1 MSDGVGLSVGATNLV
16 AVVVGRAVVTRSP
29 VVTLY
34 PHRPPE
40 VGVPSEN
47 PNLTERGLII
57 TDFVDRVG
65 DPVGIV
71 AADGSTHLA
80 DKVVVDALRAM
91 LYTVG
96 RPPAGPVAVTY
107 PAHWRPAAVDALRNG
122 LAAVPEFQVPNPAQL
137 VSDATAALTALQ
149 NDPGVPTRGVIA
161 VCDFG
166 GSGTNITLVDATNG
180 FAPIAPT
187 VRHTDLSGDL
197 IDQALLT
204 HVINDLSA
212 AGTIDLSGTSAIGS
226 LSRLRAQCRGAK
238 ERLSTSAVT
247 SLVAELPGHS
257 GEMRLT
263 RNELDEAIRRP
274 LADFVGV
281 VQETLERNGIRTA
294 DLVAV
299 ASVGGGA
306 RIPII
311 TTTLSE
317 HFRVPVITT
326 GQPELTAAIGGG
338 LRAARGTVEEG
349 RTSLSAAP
357 GVAAAAA
364 AATAM
369 APGIDPHDAPASST
383 FGALAW
389 SDADDVP
396 DVAPTDPYEY
406 TGEANGG
413 VTDARPPMHFDHRQY
428 EHEEEAAPL
437 PWYRKPAI
445 ILGAG
450 VAALLVALVAAV
462 LYVMRED
469 TTPSPASTT
478 GPVTTLLPPTSSAPI
493 SAEAPA
499 PQPQT
504 QAPQTRTVTRQA
516 PPPPVTITEAPP
528 PPPPTSEA
536 PPPPPPTSEAPP
548 PTTEAPPT
556 TQPPPFTL
564 PPITLFP
571 GGPTIPIG
579 PQPVQPAPSRLRP
592 PEAGRH
598 DCLTPR
604 SLRSC
609 PPDDRRLALQ
619 PEHLR
624 SAAVRRRDAAPSSR
638 DHRFL
643 RRPGQEAHPR
653 QRPGGAVA
661 RRFRRFRQAGEAVRD
676 VPDSVRVRRRQ
687 PG

>member
-1 MSDGVGLSVGATNLV
+1 MSDGVGLSVGATKLA
-16 AVVVGRAVVTRSP
+16 AVVVGRAAVTRSP

-80 DKVVVDALRAM
+80 DKVVADALRAM

-96 RPPAGPVAVTY
+96 SPPAGPVAVSY
-107 PAHWRPAAVDALRNG
+107 PAHWRPAAVDALRNA

-161 VCDFG
+161 LCDFG
-166 GSGTNITLVDATNG
+166 GTGTNITLVDATNA
-180 FAPIAPT
+180 FAPIGAT

-226 LSRLRAQCRGAK
+226 LTRLRAQCRGAK
-238 ERLSTSAVT
+238 ERLSTAAVT
-247 SLVAELPGHS
+247 SLVADLPGHRS
-257 GEMRLT
+257 EVRLT
-263 RNELDEAIRRP
+263 RNELDEAIRAP
-274 LADFVGV
+274 LADFVAV
-281 VQETLERNGIRTA
+281 VQETVERNGIRTA

-299 ASVGGGA
+299 ASTGGGA
-306 RIPII
+306 RIPIV

-338 LRAARGTVEEG
+338 LRAARGTVDEG
-349 RTSLSAAP
+349 QTSMAAAP

-369 APGIDPHDAPASST
+369 APGVDPQDAPVSST

-406 TGEANGG
+406 DAPANGG
-413 VTDARPPMHFDHRQY
+413 VTDARPQMQFDHEQY
-428 EHEEEAAPL
+428 EHDEATPL

-450 VAALLVALVAAV
+450 VVALLAALVAAV
-462 LYVMRED
+462 LFVMRGD
-469 TTPSPASTT
+469 TTPTPASTT
-478 GPVTTLLPPTSSAPI
+478 APVTTLPPPTTTAAAPP
-493 SAEAPA
+493 PA
-499 PQPQT
+499 PPPPQT

-516 PPPPVTITEAPP
+516 PPPVIVTEA
-528 PPPPTSEA
+528 PPPTSEA
-536 PPPPPPTSEAPP
+536 PPPPPPTTEAPP
-548 PTTEAPPT
+548 PTTEAPPPT
-556 TQPPPFTL
+556 SEPPPWSPTA
-564 PPITLFP
+564 PY
-571 GGPTIPIG
+571 PTIPG
-579 PQPVQPAPSRLRP
+579 LPWVPLPGAPPQP
-592 PEAGRH
+592 
-598 DCLTPR
+598 
-604 SLRSC
+604 
-609 PPDDRRLALQ
+609 
-619 PEHLR
+619 
-624 SAAVRRRDAAPSSR
+624 
-638 DHRFL
+638 
-643 RRPGQEAHPR
+643 
-653 QRPGGAVA
+653 
-661 RRFRRFRQAGEAVRD
+661 
-676 VPDSVRVRRRQ
+676 
-687 PG
+687 

>member
-16 AVVVGRAVVTRSP
+16 AVVVGRAAVTRSP

-34 PHRPPE
+34 AHRPPE

-80 DKVVVDALRAM
+80 DKVLADALRAM

-96 RPPAGPVAVTY
+96 SPPAGPVAVTY
-107 PAHWRPAAVDALRNG
+107 PAHWRPAAVDALRNA
-122 LAAVPEFQVPNPAQL
+122 LAAVPEFQMPNSAQL

-161 VCDFG
+161 LCDFG
-166 GSGTNITLVDATNG
+166 GTGTDITLVDATNG
-180 FAPIAPT
+180 FAPIGPT

-226 LSRLRAQCRGAK
+226 LTRLRAQCRGAK
-238 ERLSTSAVT
+238 ERLSTAAVT
-247 SLVAELPGHS
+247 SLVAELPGHRS
-257 GEMRLT
+257 EMRLT
-263 RNELDEAIRRP
+263 RNELDDAIRAP

-281 VQETLERNGIRTA
+281 VQETVERNGVQA
-294 DLVAV
+294 AHLVAV

-338 LRAARGTVEEG
+338 LRAARGTVDEG
-349 RTSLSAAP
+349 KTSLSAAP
-357 GVAAAAA
+357 GAVAAAA

-369 APGIDPHDAPASST
+369 APEVGSQDAPVSST
-383 FGALAW
+383 FRALAW

-406 TGEANGG
+406 DGPANGG
-413 VTDARPPMHFDHRQY
+413 VTDARPQMHFDHEQY
-428 EHEEEAAPL
+428 EYEAEAAPL

-445 ILGAG
+445 ILSAG
-450 VAALLVALVAAV
+450 VVALLAALVAAV
-462 LYVMRED
+462 LFVMRND
-469 TTPSPASTT
+469 STPSPASTT
-478 GPVTTLLPPTSSAPI
+478 GPVTTTQTPTTAVAPI
-493 SAEAPA
+493 PAEAPA
-499 PQPQT
+499 PAPQT
-504 QAPQTRTVTRQA
+504 QAPPRTRTVTQQA
-516 PPPPVTITEAPP
+516 PPPVI
-528 PPPPTSEA
+528 
-536 PPPPPPTSEAPP
+536 
-548 PTTEAPPT
+548 
-556 TQPPPFTL
+556 
-564 PPITLFP
+564 
-571 GGPTIPIG
+571 
-579 PQPVQPAPSRLRP
+579 
-592 PEAGRH
+592 
-598 DCLTPR
+598 
-604 SLRSC
+604 
-609 PPDDRRLALQ
+609 
-619 PEHLR
+619 
-624 SAAVRRRDAAPSSR
+624 
-638 DHRFL
+638 
-643 RRPGQEAHPR
+643 
-653 QRPGGAVA
+653 
-661 RRFRRFRQAGEAVRD
+661 
-676 VPDSVRVRRRQ
+676 VP
-687 PG
+687 